1 MMKMKSWLLGLG
13 LLVTNLAF
21 GQTIQDGLH
30 LLDRHQP
37 SRARQVF
44 EGLVSA
50 APTGENYFYLGYS
63 YLTQR
68 NWDSAKAA
76 FEKGKA
82 ADPKNYLNQVGL
94 ASILVGQNNV
104 SAAKVEFDR
113 ILADTKNK
121 NIDVMYRIA
130 EAYSMY
136 YILGKEDAFNASNND
151 PAEAI
156 RLIDAIQDR
165 LMKEKKMPTVDHYIV
180 KGDAYLIKNDGGNAV
195 TAYETG
201 LMQDPKNVKAKVKIG
216 TVYLRGKNYKET
228 QARYKEAIDLD
239 SNYAPAQRKYG
250 EYLIVGGQYKN
261 ASRYFR
267 RYLEK
272 AEATP
277 EVTLETA
284 KLLFLSKDYEGAMK
298 FTDDADK
305 RGVKDNDIFRMRGY
319 SNVEMGNFQQG
330 IDNLDGMVKRG
341 VKPYFMDDLYFG
353 KGYQGLGKDSI
364 ALLYLEKAAPLDTNN
379 NVYSIIH
386 DVRYK
391 QKRYSEAAVAG
402 MNSIQ
407 WKVKK
412 AQTVG
417 SGDYFKVAMDYYLT
431 AAYINRAD
439 TLGRPAM
446 AMRADSMFAKAIEIN
461 DKWPPFYINRARAN
475 NFIDYTGTKWLGAP
489 WYEKFVAAVETQKT
503 EKSSQYKEDKNQL
516 FEAYKFL
523 GGYHL
528 SVTKDEAK
536 VKDLFTKAQEIK
548 PEDPDIK
555 AYFNPAPAAGAAPV
569 APAAAAPKK

>member
-1 MMKMKSWLLGLG
+1 MKSWLLGIG
-13 LLVTNLAF
+13 LLLTNLAF

-37 SRARQVF
+37 SRAKQIF

-68 NWDSAKAA
+68 NWDAAKSA

-113 ILADTKNK
+113 ILAETKNK

-136 YILGKEDAFNASNND
+136 YILGKEESFNANNND

-165 LMKEKKMPTVDHYIV
+165 LMKDKKMPTVEHYIV

-239 SNYAPAQRKYG
+239 SNYAPAHRRYG

-364 ALLYLEKAAPLDTNN
+364 ALVYLEKAAPLDTNN

-391 QKRYSEAAVAG
+391 QKRYADAAAAG
-402 MNSIQ
+402 LNAIQ

-431 AAYINRAD
+431 AAYINKAD
-439 TLGRPAM
+439 TVGRPAT

-489 WYEKFVAAVETQKT
+489 WYEKFVAAVETQKA

-536 VKDLFTKAQEIK
+536 VKELFTKAQEIK

-555 AYFNPAPAAGAAPV
+555 AYFNPTPAGAAPA
-569 APAAAAPKK
+569 APAAAPKK

>member
-1 MMKMKSWLLGLG
+1 MMKLKSWILGVG
-13 LLVTNLAF
+13 LLVSNMIFA
-21 GQTIQDGLH
+21 QTAQEGIH

-37 SRARQVF
+37 SRAKQVF
-44 EGLVSA
+44 EGLVAA
-50 APTGENYFYLGYS
+50 APTGENYFYLGYF
-63 YLTQR
+63 YLNQR
-68 NWDSAKAA
+68 DWANAKAS

-113 ILADTKNK
+113 ILADTKLK

-130 EAYSMY
+130 EAYAMY
-136 YILGKEDAFNASNND
+136 YVLGKEDSFNANNND
-151 PAEAI
+151 PGEAI

-165 LMKEKKMPTVDHYIV
+165 MMKDKKMPSSEHYIV

-195 TAYETG
+195 TAYEAA
-201 LMQDPKNVKAKVKIG
+201 LSQDPRNVKAKVRIG

-239 SNYAPAQRKYG
+239 SNYAPGHRRYG

-267 RYLEK
+267 KYLEK

-298 FTDDADK
+298 FTDEADK
-305 RGVKDNDIFRMRGY
+305 KGVRDNDIFRMRGY

-353 KGYQGLGKDSI
+353 KGYQGLGKDSMAI
-364 ALLYLEKAAPLDTNN
+364 VYMEKAAPLDTNN
-379 NVYSIIH
+379 NVYSLIH
-386 DVRYK
+386 DIRYK
-391 QKRYSEAAVAG
+391 QKRYSDAAEAGKKA
-402 MNSIQ
+402 IQ
-407 WKVKK
+407 WKEKK
-412 AQTVG
+412 SQTVG
-417 SGDYFKVAMDYYLT
+417 SGDYFKVAMDLYLT
-431 AAYINRAD
+431 AAFINKVD
-439 TLGRPAM
+439 TIGRPAM
-446 AMRADSMFAKAIEIN
+446 AMRADSMFAKAIAVNE
-461 DKWPPFYINRARAN
+461 KWPPFYINRARAN
-475 NFIDYTGTKWLGAP
+475 NLIDYNGTKWLGAP
-489 WYEKFVAAVETQKT
+489 FYDKFISMVDQLRA
-503 EKSSQYKEDKNQL
+503 EKSTQYREDKNQL

-536 VKDLFTKAQEIK
+536 VKDLFTKAQAIK
-548 PEDPDIK
+548 ADDPDIN
-555 AYFNPAPAAGAAPV
+555 AYFNPAPAT
-569 APAAAAPKK
+569 AAPKK

>member
-1 MMKMKSWLLGLG
+1 MMKLKSWILGVG
-13 LLVTNLAF
+13 LLVSNMIFA
-21 GQTIQDGLH
+21 QTAQEGIH

-37 SRARQVF
+37 SRAKQVF
-44 EGLVSA
+44 EGLVAA
-50 APTGENYFYLGYS
+50 APTGENYFYLGYY
-63 YLTQR
+63 YLNQR
-68 NWDSAKAA
+68 DWANAKAS

-113 ILADTKNK
+113 ILADTKLK

-130 EAYSMY
+130 EAYAMY
-136 YILGKEDAFNASNND
+136 YVLGKEDSFNANNND
-151 PAEAI
+151 PGEAI

-165 LMKEKKMPTVDHYIV
+165 MMKDKKMPSSEHYIV

-195 TAYETG
+195 TAYEAA
-201 LMQDPKNVKAKVKIG
+201 LSQDPRNVKAKVRIG

-239 SNYAPAQRKYG
+239 SNYAPGHRRYG

-267 RYLEK
+267 KYLEK

-298 FTDDADK
+298 FTDEADK
-305 RGVKDNDIFRMRGY
+305 KGVRDNDIFRMRGY

-353 KGYQGLGKDSI
+353 KGYQGLGKDSMAI
-364 ALLYLEKAAPLDTNN
+364 VYMEKAAPLDTNN

-386 DVRYK
+386 DIRYK
-391 QKRYSEAAVAG
+391 QKRYSDAAEAGKKA
-402 MNSIQ
+402 IQ
-407 WKVKK
+407 WKEKK
-412 AQTVG
+412 SQTVG
-417 SGDYFKVAMDYYLT
+417 SGDYFKVAMDLYLT
-431 AAYINRAD
+431 AAFINKVD
-439 TLGRPAM
+439 TIGRPAM
-446 AMRADSMFAKAIEIN
+446 AMRADSMFAKAIAVNE
-461 DKWPPFYINRARAN
+461 KWPPFYINRARAN
-475 NFIDYTGTKWLGAP
+475 NLIDYNGTKWLGAP
-489 WYEKFVAAVETQKT
+489 FYDKFISMVDQLRA
-503 EKSSQYKEDKNQL
+503 EKSTQYKEDKNQL

-536 VKDLFTKAQEIK
+536 VKDLFTKAQAIK
-548 PEDPDIK
+548 ADDPDIN
-555 AYFNPAPAAGAAPV
+555 AYFNPAPAT
-569 APAAAAPKK
+569 AAPKK

>member
-1 MMKMKSWLLGLG
+1 MMKMKSWLLGIG
-13 LLVTNLAF
+13 LLLTNLAF

-30 LLDRHQP
+30 MMDRHQP
-37 SRARQVF
+37 SRAKQVF
-44 EGLVSA
+44 EGLVA
-50 APTGENYFYLGYS
+50 AQPTGENYFYLGY
-63 YLTQR
+63 YFLNQR
-68 NWDSAKAA
+68 DWDNARKA
-76 FEKGKA
+76 FEAGKA

-94 ASILVGQNNV
+94 ASILVGQNKVNE
-104 SAAKVEFDR
+104 AKPEFDR
-113 ILADTKNK
+113 ILAETKNK
-121 NIDVMYRIA
+121 NIDVMFRIA

-136 YILGKEDAFNASNND
+136 YILGKEETFNASNND

-165 LMKEKKMPTVDHYIV
+165 MMKDKKLPTADHYIV
-180 KGDAYLIKNDGGNAV
+180 KGDAFLIKNDGGNAV
-195 TAYETG
+195 TAYENAIA
-201 LMQDPKNVKAKVKIG
+201 QEPRNIKAKVKIG

-228 QARYKEAIDLD
+228 QSRYKEAIDLD
-239 SNYAPAQRKYG
+239 SNYAPALRKYG
-250 EYLIVGGQYKN
+250 EYLIVGSQYKN

-277 EVTLETA
+277 QVTLETA

-298 FTDDADK
+298 FTDEADK
-305 RGVKDNDIFRMRGY
+305 KGVQDNDIYRMRGY

-330 IDNLDGMVKRG
+330 IDNLDGMVKKG

-353 KGYQGLGKDSI
+353 KGYQGLGKDSL
-364 ALLYLEKAAPLDTNN
+364 ALLYLERAAPLDTNN

-391 QKRYSEAAVAG
+391 QKRYADAAAAG
-402 MNSIQ
+402 LNSIQ

-412 AQTVG
+412 AQNVG

-431 AAYINRAD
+431 SAFINKAD
-439 TLGRPAM
+439 TIARPAM

-461 DKWPPFYINRARAN
+461 DKWPPFYINRARTN
-475 NFIDYTGTKWLGAP
+475 NLIDYTGTKWLGAP
-489 WYEKFVAAVETQKT
+489 FYEKFLAAVDTQRA
-503 EKSSQYKEDKNQL
+503 EKGQYKEDKNQL

-536 VKDLFTKAQEIK
+536 VKELFTKAQEIK
-548 PEDPDIK
+548 PDDVDIK
-555 AYFNPAPAAGAAPV
+555 AYFNPTPAAAPV
-569 APAAAAPKK
+569 AAPKK

>member
-1 MMKMKSWLLGLG
+1 MKSWLLGIG
-13 LLVTNLAF
+13 LLLTNLAF

-37 SRARQVF
+37 SRAKQIF

-68 NWDSAKAA
+68 NWDAAKAA

-82 ADPKNYLNQVGL
+82 ADPKNYFNQVGL

-113 ILADTKNK
+113 ILAETKNK

-136 YILGKEDAFNASNND
+136 YILGKEESFNANNND

-165 LMKEKKMPTVDHYIV
+165 LMKDKKMPTVEHYIV

-239 SNYAPAQRKYG
+239 SNYAPAHRRYG

-364 ALLYLEKAAPLDTNN
+364 ALVYLEKAAPLDTNN

-391 QKRYSEAAVAG
+391 HKRYADAAAAG
-402 MNSIQ
+402 LNAIQ

-431 AAYINRAD
+431 AAYINKAD
-439 TLGRPAM
+439 TVGRPAT

-489 WYEKFVAAVETQKT
+489 WYEKFVAAVETQKA

-536 VKDLFTKAQEIK
+536 VKELFTKAQEIK

-555 AYFNPAPAAGAAPV
+555 AYFNPTPAGAAPA
-569 APAAAAPKK
+569 APAAAPKK

>member
-1 MMKMKSWLLGLG
+1 MMKMKSWLLGVG
-13 LLVTNLAF
+13 LLLTNLAF
-21 GQTIQDGLH
+21 GQTVQDGLH
-30 LLDRHQP
+30 MMDRHQP
-37 SRARQVF
+37 SRAKQVF
-44 EGLVSA
+44 EGLVA
-50 APTGENYFYLGYS
+50 AQPTGENYFYLGY
-63 YLTQR
+63 YFLNQR
-68 NWDSAKAA
+68 DWDNARKA
-76 FEKGKA
+76 FEAGKA

-94 ASILVGQNNV
+94 ASILVGQNKVNE
-104 SAAKVEFDR
+104 AKPEFDR
-113 ILADTKNK
+113 ILAETKNK
-121 NIDVMYRIA
+121 NVDVMYRIA

-136 YILGKEDAFNASNND
+136 YILGKEDSFNANNND

-156 RLIDAIQDR
+156 RLIDLIQDR
-165 LMKEKKMPTVDHYIV
+165 MMKDKKLPTADHYIV

-195 TAYETG
+195 TAYENAIA
-201 LMQDPKNVKAKVKIG
+201 QEPRNIKAKVKIG

-239 SNYAPAQRKYG
+239 SNYAPALRKYG
-250 EYLIVGGQYKN
+250 EYLIVGSQYKN

-277 EVTLETA
+277 QVTLETA

-298 FTDDADK
+298 FTDEADK
-305 RGVKDNDIFRMRGY
+305 KGVQDNDIYRMRGY

-330 IDNLDGMVKRG
+330 IDNLDGMVKKG

-353 KGYQGLGKDSI
+353 KGYQGLGKDSL
-364 ALLYLEKAAPLDTNN
+364 ALVYLERAAPLDTNN

-391 QKRYSEAAVAG
+391 QKRYADAAAAG
-402 MNSIQ
+402 MNAIQ

-412 AQTVG
+412 SQTVG

-431 AAYINRAD
+431 SAFINKAD
-439 TLGRPAM
+439 TIARPAM
-446 AMRADSMFAKAIEIN
+446 AMRADTMFAKAIEIN

-475 NFIDYTGTKWLGAP
+475 NLIDYTGTKWLGAP
-489 WYEKFVAAVETQKT
+489 YYEKFLAAVETQRS
-503 EKSSQYKEDKNQL
+503 EKGQYKEDKNQL

-536 VKDLFTKAQEIK
+536 VKELFTKAQEIK
-548 PEDPDIK
+548 PDDADIK
-555 AYFNPAPAAGAAPV
+555 AYFNPTPAGAPV
-569 APAAAAPKK
+569 APKK

>member
-1 MMKMKSWLLGLG
+1 MKKMKSWLLGVG
-13 LLVTNLAF
+13 LLLTNLAF
-21 GQTIQDGLH
+21 GQTIQEGLH
-30 LLDRHQP
+30 MLDRHQP
-37 SRARQVF
+37 SRAKQVF
-44 EGLVSA
+44 ESLVA
-50 APTGENYFYLGYS
+50 AQPTGENYFYLGYY
-63 YLTQR
+63 YLNQR
-68 NWDSAKAA
+68 DWDNARKT
-76 FEKGKA
+76 FEAGKA

-94 ASILVGQNNV
+94 ASILVGQNKVNE
-104 SAAKVEFDR
+104 AKVDFDR
-113 ILADTKNK
+113 ILAETKNK

-130 EAYSMY
+130 EAYTMY
-136 YILGKEDAFNASNND
+136 YILGKEESFNAANND

-165 LMKEKKMPTVDHYIV
+165 MMKDKKLPTADHYIV
-180 KGDAYLIKNDGGNAV
+180 KGDAFLIKNDGGNAV
-195 TAYETG
+195 TAYENAIA
-201 LMQDPKNVKAKVKIG
+201 QEPRNIKAKVKIG

-228 QARYKEAIDLD
+228 QSRYKEAIDLD
-239 SNYAPAQRKYG
+239 SNYAPALRKYG
-250 EYLIVGGQYKN
+250 EYLIVGSQYKN

-267 RYLEK
+267 RYLER

-277 EVTLETA
+277 QVTLETA

-298 FTDDADK
+298 FTDEADK
-305 RGVKDNDIFRMRGY
+305 KGVKDNDIYRMRGY
-319 SNVEMGNFQQG
+319 SNVEMGKFQEG
-330 IDNLDGMVKRG
+330 IDNLDGMVKSG

-353 KGYQGLGKDSI
+353 KGYQGLGKDSLAI
-364 ALLYLEKAAPLDTNN
+364 VYLERAAPLDTNN

-391 QKRYSEAAVAG
+391 QKRYADAAVAG
-402 MNSIQ
+402 MGAIQ

-431 AAYINRAD
+431 AAFMNKAD
-439 TLGRPAM
+439 TVGRPAM
-446 AMRADSMFAKAIEIN
+446 AMRADTLFAKALQIN

-475 NFIDYTGTKWLGAP
+475 NLIDYTGTKWLGAP
-489 WYEKFVAAVETQKT
+489 YYEKFLAAVETQRA
-503 EKSSQYKEDKNQL
+503 EKGQYKEDKNQL

-523 GGYHL
+523 GGYNL

-548 PEDPDIK
+548 ADDPDIK
-555 AYFNPAPAAGAAPV
+555 AYFNPTPAPTGAP
-569 APAAAAPKK
+569 AAPKK

>member
-1 MMKMKSWLLGLG
+1 MKSWLLGIG
-13 LLVTNLAF
+13 LLMTNLAF

-37 SRARQVF
+37 SRAKQIF
-44 EGLVSA
+44 EGLVAA
-50 APTGENYFYLGYS
+50 APTGENYFYLGYAS
-63 YLTQR
+63 LTQR

-104 SAAKVEFDR
+104 NAAKVEFDR
-113 ILADTKNK
+113 ILAETKNK

-136 YILGKEDAFNASNND
+136 YILGKEEAFNASNND

-165 LMKEKKMPTVDHYIV
+165 LMKDKKMPTVEHYIV

-364 ALLYLEKAAPLDTNN
+364 ALMYLEKAAPLDTNN

-391 QKRYSEAAVAG
+391 QKRYSDAAVAG
-402 MNSIQ
+402 LNSIQ

-489 WYEKFVAAVETQKT
+489 WYEKFVAAVETQKA

-536 VKDLFTKAQEIK
+536 VKELFTKAQEIK

-555 AYFNPAPAAGAAPV
+555 AYFNPAPAGAAPA

>member
-1 MMKMKSWLLGLG
+1 MMKMKSWLLGIG
-13 LLVTNLAF
+13 LLMTNLAF

-37 SRARQVF
+37 SRAKQIF
-44 EGLVSA
+44 EGLVAA
-50 APTGENYFYLGYS
+50 APTGENYFYLGYAS
-63 YLTQR
+63 LTQR

-104 SAAKVEFDR
+104 NAAKVEFDR
-113 ILADTKNK
+113 ILAETKNK

-136 YILGKEDAFNASNND
+136 YILGKEEAFNASNND

-165 LMKEKKMPTVDHYIV
+165 LMKDKKMPTVEHYIV

-364 ALLYLEKAAPLDTNN
+364 ALMYLEKAAPLDTNN

-391 QKRYSEAAVAG
+391 QKRYSDAAVAG
-402 MNSIQ
+402 LNSIQ

-489 WYEKFVAAVETQKT
+489 WYEKFVAAVETQKA

-536 VKDLFTKAQEIK
+536 VKELFTKAQEIK

-555 AYFNPAPAAGAAPV
+555 AYFNPAPAGAAPA

>member
-1 MMKMKSWLLGLG
+1 MKKMKSWLLGVG
-13 LLVTNLAF
+13 LLLTNLAF
-21 GQTIQDGLH
+21 GQTIQEGLH
-30 LLDRHQP
+30 MLDRHQP
-37 SRARQVF
+37 SRAKQVF
-44 EGLVSA
+44 ESLVA
-50 APTGENYFYLGYS
+50 AQPTGENYFYLGYY
-63 YLTQR
+63 YLNQR
-68 NWDSAKAA
+68 DWDNARKT
-76 FEKGKA
+76 FEAGKA

-94 ASILVGQNNV
+94 ASILVGQNKVNE
-104 SAAKVEFDR
+104 AKVDFDR
-113 ILADTKNK
+113 ILAETKNK

-130 EAYSMY
+130 EAYTMY
-136 YILGKEDAFNASNND
+136 YILGKEESFNAANND

-165 LMKEKKMPTVDHYIV
+165 MMKDKKLPTAEHYIV
-180 KGDAYLIKNDGGNAV
+180 KGDAFLIKNDGGNAV
-195 TAYETG
+195 TAYENAIA
-201 LMQDPKNVKAKVKIG
+201 QEPRNIKAKVKIG

-228 QARYKEAIDLD
+228 QSRYKEAIDLD
-239 SNYAPAQRKYG
+239 SNYAPALRKYG
-250 EYLIVGGQYKN
+250 EYLIVGSQYKN

-267 RYLEK
+267 RYLER

-277 EVTLETA
+277 QVTLETA

-298 FTDDADK
+298 FTDEADK
-305 RGVKDNDIFRMRGY
+305 KGVKDNDIYRMRGY
-319 SNVEMGNFQQG
+319 SNVEMGKFQEG
-330 IDNLDGMVKRG
+330 IDNLDGMVKSG

-353 KGYQGLGKDSI
+353 KGYQGLGKDSLAI
-364 ALLYLEKAAPLDTNN
+364 VYLERAAPLDTNN

-391 QKRYSEAAVAG
+391 QKRYADAAVAG
-402 MNSIQ
+402 MGAIQ

-431 AAYINRAD
+431 AAFMNKAD
-439 TLGRPAM
+439 TVGRPAM
-446 AMRADSMFAKAIEIN
+446 AMRADTLFAKALQIN

-475 NFIDYTGTKWLGAP
+475 NLIDYTGTKWLGAP
-489 WYEKFVAAVETQKT
+489 YYEKFLAAVETQRA
-503 EKSSQYKEDKNQL
+503 EKGQYKEDKNQL

-523 GGYHL
+523 GGYNL

-548 PEDPDIK
+548 ADDPDIK
-555 AYFNPAPAAGAAPV
+555 AYFNPTPAPTGAPAV
-569 APAAAAPKK
+569 PKK

>member
-1 MMKMKSWLLGLG
+1 MKKMKSWLLGVG
-13 LLVTNLAF
+13 LLLTNLAF
-21 GQTIQDGLH
+21 GQTIQEGLH

-37 SRARQVF
+37 SRAKQVF
-44 EGLVSA
+44 ESLVA
-50 APTGENYFYLGYS
+50 AQPTGENYFYLGY
-63 YLTQR
+63 YFLHQR
-68 NWDSAKAA
+68 DWDNARKT
-76 FEKGKA
+76 FEAGKA

-94 ASILVGQNNV
+94 ASILVGQNKVNE
-104 SAAKVEFDR
+104 AKVDFDR
-113 ILADTKNK
+113 ILAETKNK

-130 EAYSMY
+130 EAYTMY
-136 YILGKEDAFNASNND
+136 YILGKEESFNAANND

-165 LMKEKKMPTVDHYIV
+165 MMKDKKLPTAEHYIV
-180 KGDAYLIKNDGGNAV
+180 KGDAFLIKNDGGNAV
-195 TAYETG
+195 TAYENAIA
-201 LMQDPKNVKAKVKIG
+201 QEPRNIKAKVKIG

-228 QARYKEAIDLD
+228 QSRYKEAIDLD
-239 SNYAPAQRKYG
+239 SNYAPALRKYG
-250 EYLIVGGQYKN
+250 EYLIVGSQYKN

-267 RYLEK
+267 RYLER

-277 EVTLETA
+277 QVTLETA

-298 FTDDADK
+298 FTDEADK
-305 RGVKDNDIFRMRGY
+305 KGVKDNDIYRMRGY
-319 SNVEMGNFQQG
+319 SNVEMGKFQEG
-330 IDNLDGMVKRG
+330 IDNLDGMVRSG

-353 KGYQGLGKDSI
+353 KGYQGLGKDSLAI
-364 ALLYLEKAAPLDTNN
+364 VYLERAAPLDTNN

-391 QKRYSEAAVAG
+391 QKRYADAAVAG
-402 MNSIQ
+402 MSAID

-431 AAYINRAD
+431 AAFMNKAD
-439 TLGRPAM
+439 TVGRPAM
-446 AMRADSMFAKAIEIN
+446 AMRADTLFAKAIQIN

-475 NFIDYTGTKWLGAP
+475 NLIDYTGTKWLGAP
-489 WYEKFVAAVETQKT
+489 YYEKFLAAVETQRA
-503 EKSSQYKEDKNQL
+503 EKGQYKEDKNQL

-523 GGYHL
+523 GGYNL

-536 VKDLFTKAQEIK
+536 VKELFTKAQEIK
-548 PEDPDIK
+548 ADDPDIK
-555 AYFNPAPAAGAAPV
+555 AYFNPTPAPTGAP
-569 APAAAAPKK
+569 AAPKK

>member
-1 MMKMKSWLLGLG
+1 MKIKSWLLGIG
-13 LLVTNLAF
+13 LLLTNLTF
-21 GQTIQDGLH
+21 GQTIKDGLH
-30 LLDRHQP
+30 LIDRHQP
-37 SRARQVF
+37 SRAKQVF
-44 EGLVSA
+44 EGLISA
-50 APTGENYFYLGYS
+50 APTGENYFYLGYY

-68 NWDSAKAA
+68 DWDNAKAT

-94 ASILVGQNNV
+94 GSILVGQNNV

-113 ILADTKNK
+113 ILADTKTK

-136 YILGKEDAFNASNND
+136 YILGKEESFNANNND
-151 PAEAI
+151 PGEAI
-156 RLIDAIQDR
+156 RLIDLIQER
-165 LMKEKKMPTVDHYIV
+165 LVKDKKLPTVEHYIV

-201 LMQDPKNVKAKVKIG
+201 LTQDPRNIKAKVKIG

-250 EYLIVGGQYKN
+250 EYLIIGGQYKN

-298 FTDDADK
+298 FTDEADK
-305 RGVKDNDIFRMRGY
+305 KGVKDNDIFRMRGY

-341 VKPYFMDDLYFG
+341 VKPFFMDDLYFG
-353 KGYQGLGKDSI
+353 KGYQGLGKDSV
-364 ALLYLEKAAPLDTNN
+364 ALMYLEKAAPLDTNN

-391 QKRYSEAAVAG
+391 QKRYSDAAVAG
-402 MNSIQ
+402 VNSIQ

-431 AAYINRAD
+431 AAYINKAD
-439 TLGRPAM
+439 TVGRPAM
-446 AMRADSMFAKAIEIN
+446 AMRADSMFAKAIEVN

-475 NFIDYTGTKWLGAP
+475 NFIDFTGTKCLGAT
-489 WYEKFVAAVETQKT
+489 WYEKFIAAVETQKA

-523 GGYHL
+523 GGYQL

-536 VKDLFTKAQEIK
+536 VRELFTKAQEIK

-555 AYFNPAPAAGAAPV
+555 AYFNPTP
-569 APAAAAPKK
+569 APAAAAPAAPAAPKK

>member
-1 MMKMKSWLLGLG
+1 MMKLKSWILGVG
-13 LLVTNLAF
+13 LLVSNMIFA
-21 GQTIQDGLH
+21 QTAQEGIH

-37 SRARQVF
+37 SRAKQVF
-44 EGLVSA
+44 EGLVAA
-50 APTGENYFYLGYS
+50 APTGENYFYLGYY
-63 YLTQR
+63 YLNQR
-68 NWDSAKAA
+68 DWANAKAS

-113 ILADTKNK
+113 ILADTKLK

-130 EAYSMY
+130 EAYAMY
-136 YILGKEDAFNASNND
+136 YVLGKEDSFNANNND
-151 PAEAI
+151 PGEAI

-165 LMKEKKMPTVDHYIV
+165 MMKDKKMPSSEHYIV

-195 TAYETG
+195 TAYEAA
-201 LMQDPKNVKAKVKIG
+201 LSQDPRNVKAKVRIG

-239 SNYAPAQRKYG
+239 SNYAPGHRRYG

-267 RYLEK
+267 KYLEK

-298 FTDDADK
+298 FTDEADK
-305 RGVKDNDIFRMRGY
+305 KGVRDNDIFRMRGY

-353 KGYQGLGKDSI
+353 KGYQGLGKDSMAI
-364 ALLYLEKAAPLDTNN
+364 VYMEKAAPLDTNN
-379 NVYSIIH
+379 NVYSLIH
-386 DVRYK
+386 DIRYK
-391 QKRYSEAAVAG
+391 QKRYSDAAEAGKKA
-402 MNSIQ
+402 IQ
-407 WKVKK
+407 WKEKK
-412 AQTVG
+412 SQTVG
-417 SGDYFKVAMDYYLT
+417 SGDYFKVAMDLYLT
-431 AAYINRAD
+431 AAFINKVD
-439 TLGRPAM
+439 TIGRPAM
-446 AMRADSMFAKAIEIN
+446 AMRADSMFAKAIAVNE
-461 DKWPPFYINRARAN
+461 KWPPFYINRARAN
-475 NFIDYTGTKWLGAP
+475 NLIDYNGTKWLGAP
-489 WYEKFVAAVETQKT
+489 FYDKFISMVDQLRA
-503 EKSSQYKEDKNQL
+503 EKSTQYREDKNQL

-536 VKDLFTKAQEIK
+536 VKDLFTKAQAIK
-548 PEDPDIK
+548 ADDPDIN
-555 AYFNPAPAAGAAPV
+555 AYFNPAPAT
-569 APAAAAPKK
+569 AAPKK

>member
-1 MMKMKSWLLGLG
+1 MKKMKSWLLGVG
-13 LLVTNLAF
+13 LLLTNLAF
-21 GQTIQDGLH
+21 GQTIQEGLH

-37 SRARQVF
+37 SKAKQVF
-44 EGLVSA
+44 ESLVA
-50 APTGENYFYLGYS
+50 AQPTGENFFYLGYY
-63 YLTQR
+63 YLNQR
-68 NWDSAKAA
+68 DWDNARKT
-76 FEKGKA
+76 FEAGKA

-94 ASILVGQNNV
+94 ASILVGQNKVNE
-104 SAAKVEFDR
+104 AKVDFDR
-113 ILADTKNK
+113 ILAETKNK

-130 EAYSMY
+130 EAYTMY
-136 YILGKEDAFNASNND
+136 YILGKEESFNAANND

-165 LMKEKKMPTVDHYIV
+165 MMKDKKLPTADHYIV
-180 KGDAYLIKNDGGNAV
+180 KGDAFLIKNDGGNAV
-195 TAYETG
+195 TAYENAIA
-201 LMQDPKNVKAKVKIG
+201 QEPRNIKAKVKIG

-228 QARYKEAIDLD
+228 QVRYKDAIDLD
-239 SNYAPAQRKYG
+239 SNYAPALRKYG
-250 EYLIVGGQYKN
+250 EYLIVGSQYKN

-267 RYLEK
+267 RYLDH

-277 EVTLETA
+277 QVTLETA

-298 FTDDADK
+298 YTDEADK
-305 RGVKDNDIFRMRGY
+305 KGVKDNDIYRMRGY
-319 SNVEMGNFQQG
+319 SNVEMGKFQEG
-330 IDNLDGMVKRG
+330 IDNLDGMVKSG

-353 KGYQGLGKDSI
+353 KGYQGLGKDSLAI
-364 ALLYLEKAAPLDTNN
+364 VYLERAAPLDTNN

-391 QKRYSEAAVAG
+391 QKRYADAAAAG
-402 MNSIQ
+402 MNAIQ

-431 AAYINRAD
+431 AAFMNKAD
-439 TLGRPAM
+439 TVGRPAM
-446 AMRADSMFAKAIEIN
+446 AMRADTLFAKALQIN

-475 NFIDYTGTKWLGAP
+475 NLIDYTGTKWLGAP
-489 WYEKFVAAVETQKT
+489 YYEKFIAAVETQRA
-503 EKSSQYKEDKNQL
+503 EKGQYKEDKNQL

-523 GGYHL
+523 GGYNL

-536 VKDLFTKAQEIK
+536 VKELFTKAQEIK
-548 PEDPDIK
+548 ADDPDIK
-555 AYFNPAPAAGAAPV
+555 AYFNPTPAPTGAP
-569 APAAAAPKK
+569 AAPKK

>member
-1 MMKMKSWLLGLG
+1 MKKMKSWLLGVG
-13 LLVTNLAF
+13 LLLTNLAF
-21 GQTIQDGLH
+21 GQTIQEGLH
-30 LLDRHQP
+30 MLDRHQP
-37 SRARQVF
+37 SRAKQVF
-44 EGLVSA
+44 ESLVASQ
-50 APTGENYFYLGYS
+50 PTGENYFYLGYY
-63 YLTQR
+63 YLNQR
-68 NWDSAKAA
+68 DWDNARKT
-76 FEKGKA
+76 FEAGKA

-94 ASILVGQNNV
+94 ASILVGQNKVNE
-104 SAAKVEFDR
+104 AKVDFDR
-113 ILADTKNK
+113 ILAETKNK

-130 EAYSMY
+130 EAYTMY
-136 YILGKEDAFNASNND
+136 YILGKEESFNAANND

-165 LMKEKKMPTVDHYIV
+165 MMKDKKLPTAEHYIV
-180 KGDAYLIKNDGGNAV
+180 KGDAFLIKNDGGNAV
-195 TAYETG
+195 TAYENAIA
-201 LMQDPKNVKAKVKIG
+201 QEPRNIKAKVKIG

-228 QARYKEAIDLD
+228 QSRYKEAIDLD
-239 SNYAPAQRKYG
+239 SNYAPALRKYG
-250 EYLIVGGQYKN
+250 EYLIVGSQYKN

-267 RYLEK
+267 RYLER

-277 EVTLETA
+277 QVTLETA

-298 FTDDADK
+298 FTDEADK
-305 RGVKDNDIFRMRGY
+305 KGVKDNDIYRMRGY
-319 SNVEMGNFQQG
+319 SNVEMGKFQEG
-330 IDNLDGMVKRG
+330 IDNLDGMVKSG

-353 KGYQGLGKDSI
+353 KGYQGLGKDSLAI
-364 ALLYLEKAAPLDTNN
+364 VYLERAAPLDTNN

-391 QKRYSEAAVAG
+391 QKRYADAAVAG
-402 MNSIQ
+402 MGAIQ

-431 AAYINRAD
+431 AAFMNKAD
-439 TLGRPAM
+439 TVGRPAM
-446 AMRADSMFAKAIEIN
+446 AMRADTLFAKALQIN

-475 NFIDYTGTKWLGAP
+475 NLIDYTGTKWLGAP
-489 WYEKFVAAVETQKT
+489 YYEKFLAAVETQRA
-503 EKSSQYKEDKNQL
+503 EKGQYKEDKNQL

-523 GGYHL
+523 GGYNL

-548 PEDPDIK
+548 ADDPDIK
-555 AYFNPAPAAGAAPV
+555 AYFNPTPAPTGAPV
-569 APAAAAPKK
+569 APKK